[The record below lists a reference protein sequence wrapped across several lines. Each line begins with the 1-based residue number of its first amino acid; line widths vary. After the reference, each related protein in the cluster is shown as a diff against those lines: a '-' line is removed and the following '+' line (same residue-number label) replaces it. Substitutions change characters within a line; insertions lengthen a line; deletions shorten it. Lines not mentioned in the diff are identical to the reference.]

1 MHPMMCGWHD
11 CAPAARANAAAAHP
25 TEKSYPFEIKLV
37 LPSQKQWC
45 VDAPLFGGSSAVT
58 TALALRCRAR
68 PLNCDSRCTSFAAA
82 LGSGAAV
89 ARTSRGVTGCGC
101 CLVRWCGAGA
111 WTEEALE
118 ALECAQALDVGQVG
132 RHLGTQA
139 VCWSPQG
146 ALCAC
151 GSRAWCCCARGALSR
166 VSVLWPSLP
175 AALHSRRTFIAIVS
189 ALPRVVVAGGWCCM
203 TCSAALR
210 L

>member
-89 ARTSRGVTGCGC
+89 ARTSRGVTG
-101 CLVRWCGAGA
+101 VVAAWSAG
-111 WTEEALE
+111 
-118 ALECAQALDVGQVG
+118 VGQVRG
-132 RHLGTQA
+132 PKKHLKRLNAPKHWMLDKLGGIWA
-139 VCWSPQG
+139 PKPSAGPHKVRCVHVAAG
-146 ALCAC
+146 
-151 GSRAWCCCARGALSR
+151 RGAAVR
-166 VSVLWPSLP
+166 AAPCPASLC
-175 AALHSRRTFIAIVS
+175 SGRRC
-189 ALPRVVVAGGWCCM
+189 LPRCTRVALLLLLYRRCLASWWRVGG
-203 TCSAALR
+203 AA
-210 L
+210 